1 MKLSESVRRMRIAAI
16 FGAAYER
23 LLASLFSMALFRRL
37 LRLIALT
44 ALATTIYWLLIAS
57 NRYVSEATVIIQ
69 KTDLVSGPAPDLLM
83 MLASGISAVN
93 RTDQFLLR
101 EHVLSVDM
109 LKKVDAVLDLRSH
122 YSDWHRDIV
131 SRMWFRDAPM
141 EWFHRHYLAR
151 VTVEYDDF
159 AGVLRIEAQA
169 YDPTTAQAIARK
181 LVEEGERYMNQLG
194 HELAEAQVSF
204 LTTQVTLADQ
214 RFQQAS
220 QALLN
225 FQNRKGL
232 VSPQATAESI
242 AAIVAKLEGQRADIQ
257 TQLASLPTT
266 LDRNHPNI
274 VMLKQALAAIERQ
287 IDQEKAKLASAS
299 GRTLNSTVEEFQR
312 LQMEV
317 SFTQDIYKTALT
329 ALEKGR
335 IDAIRLLEKV
345 SVLQSPTLPEYPMK
359 PSRIYN
365 VLVTLLLAV
374 VLGGIVKLLESIVL
388 DHVD

>member
-1 MKLSESVRRMRIAAI
+1 MKFNETVWSKRVVVMWEAAH
-16 FGAAYER
+16 ER
-23 LLASLFSMALFRRL
+23 LVTAFFSMALFRRL
-37 LRLIALT
+37 IRLIALT
-44 ALATTIYWLLIAS
+44 ALVMTVYWLLIAS
-57 NRYVSEATVIIQ
+57 DRYVSEATVIIQ

-109 LKKVDAVLDLRSH
+109 LKKIDSALDLRSH
-122 YSDWHRDIV
+122 YSDWHRDFV
-131 SRMWFRDAPM
+131 SRMWLRDAPM
-141 EWFHRHYLAR
+141 EWFHRHYLSR
-151 VTVEYDDF
+151 VTMEYDDF

-169 YDPTTAQAIARK
+169 YDPATAQGIARK

-194 HELAEAQVSF
+194 HELAEAQVNF
-204 LTTQVTLADQ
+204 LTTQVTLAEQ

-242 AAIVAKLEGQRADIQ
+242 GAIVAKLEGQRADIQ

-274 VMLKQALAAIERQ
+274 LMLKQALAAIERQ